1 MFVGHGLLALALVGL
16 LARWRGMAPE
26 RALTLGVVAAL
37 FATVPDVDM
46 VYAPIGLVIGT
57 AAAAPVDA
65 FWTASEVTH
74 RTVTHS
80 ALVAVPAA
88 AAFALSPVRKGVAAG
103 LFVGLV
109 ALAAV
114 VSGPLAATIM
124 ALFLVAGAG
133 VAMLAALL
141 GVGPRATG
149 AAALIALVSHP
160 VGDVFTGGPPAF
172 LWPLDVPLLT
182 ERIAPFADP
191 THDLF
196 LAFGAELGAIWA
208 GVLVA
213 AALAGVRLRTHLRP
227 RATAGAAFAV
237 SVIALPNP
245 TVDAAYGFVAGIL
258 TTGAV
263 GGFRLKDG
271 FVAWVVTG
279 LAAVTIA
286 AVAFAAAYLA

>member
-16 LARWRGMAPE
+16 LARWRGLAPE
-26 RALTLGVVAAL
+26 RALALGVVAAL

-46 VYAPIGLVIGT
+46 AYAPIGLVVGT
-57 AAAAPVDA
+57 GAAAPVDA

-88 AAFALSPVRKGVAAG
+88 AAFALVPVRRWIAG
-103 LFVGLV
+103 ALFVGLV
-109 ALAAV
+109 GLAAA

-124 ALFLVAGAG
+124 ALFLLAGAA
-133 VAMLAALL
+133 VAALAALL
-141 GVGPRATG
+141 GFGPRATG

-160 VGDVFTGGPPAF
+160 VGDLFTGGPPAF
-172 LWPLDVPLLT
+172 LWPLDVTLVSA
-182 ERIAPFADP
+182 RIAPFADP

-213 AALAGVRLRTHLRP
+213 AALAGLRLRAHVRP

-237 SVIALPNP
+237 SVLVLPNP

-263 GGFRLKDG
+263 GLRPRDDA
-271 FVAWVVTG
+271 VAWLVTG
-279 LAAVTIA
+279 LSAVTVA
-286 AVAFAAAYLA
+286 AVAFAAVYLA